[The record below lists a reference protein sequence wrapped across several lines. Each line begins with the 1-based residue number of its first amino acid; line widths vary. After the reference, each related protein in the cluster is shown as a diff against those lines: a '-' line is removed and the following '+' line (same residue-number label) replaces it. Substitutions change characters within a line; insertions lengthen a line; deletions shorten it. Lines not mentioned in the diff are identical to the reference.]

1 MGLFEDINYSIWCDF
16 IERDFLENRF
26 QEIINDG
33 TIKGATSNP
42 AIFEAS
48 ITGSVAYKQQLDM
61 LQANDQ
67 KRIYEE
73 LALTDI
79 KRAATLLESLHKID
93 SNDGFISIEVD
104 PMLCDDAAGTI
115 EEGLRIYKSL
125 NADNVMI
132 KIPATDAGYIAMREI
147 GRAHSELQSP
157 D

>member
-1 MGLFEDINYSIWCDF
+1 
-16 IERDFLENRF
+16 
-26 QEIINDG
+26 
-33 TIKGATSNP
+33 
-42 AIFEAS
+42 
-48 ITGSVAYKQQLDM
+48 M

-79 KRAATLLESLHKID
+79 RRAANLLEPLHKIN

-132 KIPATDAGYIAMREI
+132 KF
-147 GRAHSELQSP
+147 LQQMLVI
-157 D
+157 